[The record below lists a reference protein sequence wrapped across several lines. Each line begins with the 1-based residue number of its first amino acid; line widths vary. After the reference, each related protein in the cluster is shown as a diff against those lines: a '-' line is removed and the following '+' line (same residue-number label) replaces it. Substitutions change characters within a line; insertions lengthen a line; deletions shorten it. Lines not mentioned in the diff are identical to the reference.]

1 MRNTQYTVSAKVVP
15 VEVRAVSR
23 YGPRGD
29 EEQAAIYVN
38 IGAFEWISGTCI
50 NGRTKR
56 KFTHGAAL
64 VFLIATVGAGT
75 LPTERAAAQGAT
87 GSNYILNFKAYNG
100 QFVVSEWGGG
110 REVKA
115 DRNTAGDWER
125 FVVVDLNGG
134 ELASGD
140 KVHLRAQNGKFL
152 VAENGMMKA
161 NRDVAGTWETFT
173 IMRVAGSGPVR
184 SNDKVNLRAWDG
196 RYLVAERGGGK
207 EVKAD
212 RTKAGD
218 WEGFTVTVRSRLAK
232 DPSPLGTTWSPPT
245 PAAVP
250 APPLPPDG
258 YTLVGQRSPRVSGQ
272 LHAVRP
278 QRAAPPAVR
287 LRAEKLKLPLRHP
300 SC

>member
-1 MRNTQYTVSAKVVP
+1 M
-15 VEVRAVSR
+15 
-23 YGPRGD
+23 
-29 EEQAAIYVN
+29 
-38 IGAFEWISGTCI
+38 
-50 NGRTKR
+50 KR
-56 KFTHGAAL
+56 KLTHVTA
-64 VFLIATVGAGT
+64 VVMLIAIAGAGALT
-75 LPTERAAAQGAT
+75 IERAEAQGAT

-173 IMRVAGSGPVR
+173 ITRVAGSGTVR

-245 PAAVP
+245 ATPVAA
-250 APPLPPDG
+250 APLPPDG
-258 YTLVGQRSPRVSGQ
+258 YTLVGQPGCDIYGDPSSSASSLGFDAAGYYCCKLAPGSSSPRCGNDHREYPANCMQYAPNGQ
-272 LHAVRP
+272 LLQPYGCVR
-278 QRAAPPAVR
+278 RN
-287 LRAEKLKLPLRHP
+287 
-300 SC
+300 